1 MIPASVVASAIL
13 IMLAKG
19 LAVLALASIAA
30 VLLRRQSA
38 AVRYVAW
45 AVGMTGLLAIPL
57 LSPVVPAWRIAVPS

>member
-30 VLLRRQSA
+30 VNRSSA
-38 AVRYVAW
+38 
-45 AVGMTGLLAIPL
+45 
-57 LSPVVPAWRIAVPS
+57 